1 MIEKMIASLEQTI
14 DKTKEQVSKWENSI
28 DDIPILNVE
37 KNLLSP
43 EEIELAFKETF
54 EAGISTLKLTA
65 EEVSAVSTEVFDSIQ
80 KFINE
85 ITNKQE
91 KDLPDFDYEAIGKSS
106 AISATAGGI
115 TGSVFG
121 GIGAIPGTIAGGVGG
136 AAGEILSQVA
146 KHNGASDGLAM
157 TIQIGTEL
165 LTAGGIVKLAGSG
178 IAKIAAS
185 SADDLA
191 STTMTKVDLPKAMN
205 TLNQDLAGNIHPKT
219 GVPFNRKI
227 VELPD
232 GTKIE
237 GVFPEFPS
245 FYDFQMPKEY
255 FNPDGIIELSDAKQF
270 KIVIDS
276 AAKKMEV
283 DPGFKKLFSTQQQEM
298 FKMGILPK
306 EFTIH
311 HAEDIGKYQIV
322 DRMEHANTAHHGG
335 ALFYTNRYKE
345 SI

>member
-136 AAGEILSQVA
+136 AAGEILSQIS

-219 GVPFNRKI
+219 GIPFNSKI
-227 VELPD
+227 VELPN
-232 GTKIE
+232 GSKIE

-245 FYDFQMPKEY
+245 LYDFQMPKEY
-255 FNPDGIIELSDAKQF
+255 FNPQGILELSDTKQF

-276 AAKKMEV
+276 VAKKMEV
-283 DPGFKKLFSTQQQEM
+283 DPAFKALFTNQQQEL
-298 FKMGILPK
+298 FKFGILPK

-311 HAEDIGKYQIV
+311 HAENIGKYQIV
-322 DRMEHANTAHHGG
+322 DKTAHANTAHHGG
-335 ALFYTNRYKE
+335 ATLWTTR
-345 SI
+345 